1 LKQVATEIAN
11 RQRLIPVDRLAI
23 MRLVS
28 GVIAAVEAR
37 QIAPASVA
45 LTVAFVR
52 DKTIRE
58 LNRTYRGKDSA
69 TDVLSFQAGH
79 RGSDAGASS
88 GIYLGD
94 VVISADAALRQASD
108 GHHEVAREVNE
119 LVIHGVLHLCGYN
132 HETDGGEMNR
142 LELKLRRK
150 LLDSRWLSNWP

>member
-1 LKQVATEIAN
+1 VKQVAIEIAN

-37 QIAPASVA
+37 QIAPASVE

-69 TDVLSFQAGH
+69 TDVLSFQAAHG
-79 RGSDAGASS
+79 GSSS
-88 GIYLGD
+88 ATYLGD
-94 VVISADAALRQASD
+94 VVISADAALRQASE
-108 GHHEVAREVNE
+108 GHHAVDREVNE
-119 LVIHGVLHLCGYN
+119 LVIHGVLHLCGYD

-150 LLDSRWLSNWP
+150 LLDSTWLSNWP

>member
-28 GVIAAVEAR
+28 AVIAAVQAR
-37 QIAPASVA
+37 QIAPASVE

-58 LNRTYRGKDSA
+58 LNRTYRGNDSA

-88 GIYLGD
+88 ETYLGD

-108 GHHEVAREVNE
+108 GHHDVDREVNE
-119 LVIHGVLHLCGYN
+119 LVIHGVLHLCGYD

-150 LLDSRWLSNWP
+150 LLDSTWLSNWP